1 MCVHSDPH
9 RVVDTTCD
17 LKDRQ
22 EDDSYV
28 FTFLVADRSSGSW
41 LVYCRHLEGLRFFMS
56 RTQEGGL
63 FSTAS
68 QPKNHAAGRDDTLHS
83 NHVVPLPQLKFGFG
97 IGGHQH

>member
-1 MCVHSDPH
+1 LN
-9 RVVDTTCD
+9 R
-17 LKDRQ
+17 KD
-22 EDDSYV
+22 DYV

-56 RTQEGGL
+56 RTQEEGL

-68 QPKNHAAGRDDTLHS
+68 QPKNQAGRGDTLQS
-83 NHVVPLPQLKFGFG
+83 NHAVPLPQLKFGFG